1 MNKILVGQFP
11 KIYIIK
17 AFFFFSKIKR
27 AIICLKQTTLRETKL
42 IVTRIETKMGDT
54 RGYESFR
61 PFFLSFSFFLFF
73 FSGKKC
79 HRENRRVQVVS
90 RIDIFNNEVI
100 YVQVMSGHSFVPLV
114 VEMLR
119 RAEYPGDY

>member
-1 MNKILVGQFP
+1 MPP
-11 KIYIIK
+11 KRRDVSFFYCFLSFLPFS
-17 AFFFFSKIKR
+17 FFF
-27 AIICLKQTTLRETKL
+27 LLL
-42 IVTRIETKMGDT
+42 PL
-54 RGYESFR
+54 Y
-61 PFFLSFSFFLFF
+61 FSFFLFF

-79 HRENRRVQVVS
+79 HRGNRRVQVVS
-90 RIDIFNNEVI
+90 RIDIFNNEVV